1 MAARRAV
8 EKARIAENES
18 VQGRLNI
25 MVDSPKDN
33 REDFVIS
40 ENDDTDGEEDLGRQD
55 YYDDQK
61 SLFQNKLNPTVII
74 GGIGLVVIVV
84 LLVMVLAGPSDGVD
98 RQELQALEDRIQ
110 QLEKRITTTG
120 VMDEALDR
128 IDSNEK
134 ELSLI
139 MERVDR
145 FEGTVTTQIDQI
157 IKELGKLHQKAGSTP
172 AAKVKTPQPAAK
184 STPEKQTQVH
194 EVSSGETLYSI
205 SRRYGLTVDQLRAYN
220 NISKDTAIRPG
231 QKLKLSPP

>member
-1 MAARRAV
+1 
-8 EKARIAENES
+8 
-18 VQGRLNI
+18 

-40 ENDDTDGEEDLGRQD
+40 ENDDTDGEEGIGRQD
-55 YYDDQK
+55 YYDDQTG
-61 SLFQNKLNPTVII
+61 LFQNKLTRTYII
-74 GGIGLVVIVV
+74 GGIGLVIIVI
-84 LLVMVLAGPSDGVD
+84 LLVMVIAGPSDMVD
-98 RQELQALEDRIQ
+98 RQQLQALEDRIQ

-120 VMDEALDR
+120 VMDEALGR

-157 IKELGKLHQKAGSTP
+157 IKELGKLHKKAGTAP
-172 AAKVKTPQPAAK
+172 ATKAKTPQPAAK
-184 STPEKQTQVH
+184 STPEKQTKVH
-194 EVSSGETLYSI
+194 EVRTGETLYSI
-205 SRRYGLTVDQLRAYN
+205 SRLYSLTVDQLRTYN
-220 NISKDTAIRPG
+220 NLGKESAIRPG

>member
-1 MAARRAV
+1 
-8 EKARIAENES
+8 
-18 VQGRLNI
+18 

-40 ENDDTDGEEDLGRQD
+40 QNDDTDGEEDIGRQD
-55 YYDDQK
+55 YYDDQTG
-61 SLFQNKLNPTVII
+61 LFQNKLTRTYII
-74 GGIGLVVIVV
+74 GGIGLVIIVI
-84 LLVMVLAGPSDGVD
+84 LLVMVLAGPSDVVD
-98 RQELQALEDRIQ
+98 RQQLQALEDRIQ

-157 IKELGKLHQKAGSTP
+157 IKELGKLHQKAGTAP
-172 AAKVKTPQPAAK
+172 ATKPKTPQPAAK
-184 STPEKQTQVH
+184 STPEKQTKVH
-194 EVSSGETLYSI
+194 EVRTGETLYSI
-205 SRRYGLTVDQLRAYN
+205 SRRYSLTVDQLRTYN
-220 NISKDTAIRPG
+220 NLGKESAIRPG